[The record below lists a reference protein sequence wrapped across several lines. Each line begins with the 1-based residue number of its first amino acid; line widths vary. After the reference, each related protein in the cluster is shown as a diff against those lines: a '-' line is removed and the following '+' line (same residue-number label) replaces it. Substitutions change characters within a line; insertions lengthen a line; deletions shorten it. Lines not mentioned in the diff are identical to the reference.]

1 LYHASQFRPNGNYNA
16 AKLKQL
22 DSILDGILGKD
33 SKEAKDKAEY
43 EMLRLSAPSLWN
55 VYEKNNAE
63 LEMETGF
70 ELFMF
75 SVSEHTKEDLD
86 KITVFRFYS
95 LLEYIK
101 EKNKGNG

>member
-1 LYHASQFRPNGNYNA
+1 
-16 AKLKQL
+16 
-22 DSILDGILGKD
+22 
-33 SKEAKDKAEY
+33 
-43 EMLRLSAPSLWN
+43 MLRLSAPSLWN
-55 VYEKNNAE
+55 VYQTNNAE

-75 SVSEHTKEDLD
+75 SVGEHTNEDLD

-101 EKNKGNG
+101 SKQKNG